1 MKIIFQRFRSIDD
14 SNNDGQSIG
23 LIYIK
28 NILNILYFEHQ
39 LYQ

>member
-14 SNNDGQSIG
+14 SNNDGQSMG

-28 NILNILYFEHQ
+28 NIY
-39 LYQ
+39 